1 MKDRNFVKEIEKLRT
16 AVLGYDR
23 EEVVLYIREL
33 VEYYGQKNEEAVR
46 ELYLEKMQLAAEN
59 AGLRAQ
65 IPTQEKLYAEAEGK
79 AEEILG
85 GAKETAATILD
96 HAGTEKERMLKEAGE
111 AEKRILAEADRKAG
125 ETLAEADRKA
135 GETLAEA
142 DRKAGETL
150 TEAERKAGEIL
161 AEAGRQA
168 EEILAEAGR
177 QMDVILTKTREKVE
191 KQQASVPQPSGSL
204 EKRPGLHLCRVSAGG
219 RHTGSAWK
227 AAETGTDTGRRTGR
241 DRSPGTAMNGGEQYS
256 LDMALLKVREEKRKR
271 KMRSERAVILFVV
284 WILVFR
290 VCGIMRVDGNS
301 MRPACHP
308 GDIVFFL
315 RILPDGVDY
324 GDAVI
329 LKDASGEY
337 LIKRIAGLPGDVMEV
352 DREGHLT
359 RNGAKVQETD
369 VIFGLSETGDS
380 VDYPYTVPEGSY
392 FFLGDNRPVSLDSRM
407 LGAAGREEI
416 KGKVIWAAGAGRW
429 NKKTGKR

>member
-111 AEKRILAEADRKAG
+111 AGKRILAEAERKAG

-135 GETLAEA
+135 GEN
-142 DRKAGETL
+142 L

-191 KQQASVPQPSGSL
+191 KQQALYHQYRSRLEALKKGLDCIFAECPPEEDTRDLHGKPQ
-204 EKRPGLHLCRVSAGG
+204 RPGQIQADGLE
-219 RHTGSAWK
+219 
-227 AAETGTDTGRRTGR
+227 ETGLR
-241 DRSPGTAMNGGEQYS
+241 EQ
-256 LDMALLKVREEKRKR
+256 
-271 KMRSERAVILFVV
+271 
-284 WILVFR
+284 
-290 VCGIMRVDGNS
+290 
-301 MRPACHP
+301 P
-308 GDIVFFL
+308 
-315 RILPDGVDY
+315 
-324 GDAVI
+324 
-329 LKDASGEY
+329 
-337 LIKRIAGLPGDVMEV
+337 
-352 DREGHLT
+352 
-359 RNGAKVQETD
+359 
-369 VIFGLSETGDS
+369 
-380 VDYPYTVPEGSY
+380 
-392 FFLGDNRPVSLDSRM
+392 
-407 LGAAGREEI
+407 
-416 KGKVIWAAGAGRW
+416 
-429 NKKTGKR
+429 

>member
-23 EEVVLYIREL
+23 EEVVLYIRKL

-85 GAKETAATILD
+85 GAKETAESILD
-96 HAGTEKERMLKEAGE
+96 RAGTKKERMLKEAEE
-111 AEKRILAEADRKAG
+111 AGKQI
-125 ETLAEADRKA
+125 LAEADRKA

-191 KQQASVPQPSGSL
+191 KQQALYHQYRSRLEALKNGLDCIFAGCPPEEDTRDLHGKPQ
-204 EKRPGLHLCRVSAGG
+204 RPGQIQADGPE
-219 RHTGSAWK
+219 
-227 AAETGTDTGRRTGR
+227 ETGLR
-241 DRSPGTAMNGGEQYS
+241 EQ
-256 LDMALLKVREEKRKR
+256 
-271 KMRSERAVILFVV
+271 
-284 WILVFR
+284 
-290 VCGIMRVDGNS
+290 
-301 MRPACHP
+301 P
-308 GDIVFFL
+308 
-315 RILPDGVDY
+315 
-324 GDAVI
+324 
-329 LKDASGEY
+329 
-337 LIKRIAGLPGDVMEV
+337 
-352 DREGHLT
+352 
-359 RNGAKVQETD
+359 
-369 VIFGLSETGDS
+369 
-380 VDYPYTVPEGSY
+380 
-392 FFLGDNRPVSLDSRM
+392 
-407 LGAAGREEI
+407 
-416 KGKVIWAAGAGRW
+416 
-429 NKKTGKR
+429 

>member
-111 AEKRILAEADRKAG
+111 AEKRILAEADQKAV
-125 ETLAEADRKA
+125 ETITEADQ
-135 GETLAEA
+135 
-142 DRKAGETL
+142 KAGETL

-191 KQQASVPQPSGSL
+191 KEQALYHQYRSRLESLKKGLDCIFAGCPPEEDTRDPQGKPQ
-204 EKRPGLHLCRVSAGG
+204 RPGQIQADG
-219 RHTGSAWK
+219 
-227 AAETGTDTGRRTGR
+227 
-241 DRSPGTAMNGGEQYS
+241 P
-256 LDMALLKVREEKRKR
+256 EE
-271 KMRSERAVILFVV
+271 
-284 WILVFR
+284 
-290 VCGIMRVDGNS
+290 
-301 MRPACHP
+301 
-308 GDIVFFL
+308 
-315 RILPDGVDY
+315 
-324 GDAVI
+324 
-329 LKDASGEY
+329 
-337 LIKRIAGLPGDVMEV
+337 AGL
-352 DREGHLT
+352 RE
-359 RNGAKVQETD
+359 Q
-369 VIFGLSETGDS
+369 
-380 VDYPYTVPEGSY
+380 P
-392 FFLGDNRPVSLDSRM
+392 
-407 LGAAGREEI
+407 
-416 KGKVIWAAGAGRW
+416 
-429 NKKTGKR
+429 

>member
-85 GAKETAATILD
+85 GAKETAAAILD

-111 AEKRILAEADRKAG
+111 AEKRI
-125 ETLAEADRKA
+125 LAEADRKA

-191 KQQASVPQPSGSL
+191 KEQALYHQYRSRLESLKKGLDCIFAECPPEEDTRDPQGKPQRLGQIQ
-204 EKRPGLHLCRVSAGG
+204 
-219 RHTGSAWK
+219 
-227 AAETGTDTGRRTGR
+227 
-241 DRSPGTAMNGGEQYS
+241 SPGQTQADGP
-256 LDMALLKVREEKRKR
+256 EE
-271 KMRSERAVILFVV
+271 
-284 WILVFR
+284 
-290 VCGIMRVDGNS
+290 
-301 MRPACHP
+301 
-308 GDIVFFL
+308 
-315 RILPDGVDY
+315 
-324 GDAVI
+324 
-329 LKDASGEY
+329 
-337 LIKRIAGLPGDVMEV
+337 AGL
-352 DREGHLT
+352 RE
-359 RNGAKVQETD
+359 Q
-369 VIFGLSETGDS
+369 
-380 VDYPYTVPEGSY
+380 P
-392 FFLGDNRPVSLDSRM
+392 
-407 LGAAGREEI
+407 
-416 KGKVIWAAGAGRW
+416 
-429 NKKTGKR
+429 

>member
-96 HAGTEKERMLKEAGE
+96 NAGTEKERMLKEAGE
-111 AEKRILAEADRKAG
+111 AEKRI
-125 ETLAEADRKA
+125 LAEADRKA

-191 KQQASVPQPSGSL
+191 KQQALYHQYRSRLEALKKGLDCIFAGCPPEEDTRDLHGKPQ
-204 EKRPGLHLCRVSAGG
+204 RPGQIQADGLE
-219 RHTGSAWK
+219 
-227 AAETGTDTGRRTGR
+227 ETGLR
-241 DRSPGTAMNGGEQYS
+241 EQ
-256 LDMALLKVREEKRKR
+256 
-271 KMRSERAVILFVV
+271 
-284 WILVFR
+284 
-290 VCGIMRVDGNS
+290 
-301 MRPACHP
+301 P
-308 GDIVFFL
+308 
-315 RILPDGVDY
+315 
-324 GDAVI
+324 
-329 LKDASGEY
+329 
-337 LIKRIAGLPGDVMEV
+337 
-352 DREGHLT
+352 
-359 RNGAKVQETD
+359 
-369 VIFGLSETGDS
+369 
-380 VDYPYTVPEGSY
+380 
-392 FFLGDNRPVSLDSRM
+392 
-407 LGAAGREEI
+407 
-416 KGKVIWAAGAGRW
+416 
-429 NKKTGKR
+429 

>member
-135 GETLAEA
+135 GETL
-142 DRKAGETL
+142 

-191 KQQASVPQPSGSL
+191 KQQALYHQYRSRLESLKKGLDCIFAECPPEEDTRDLHGKPQ
-204 EKRPGLHLCRVSAGG
+204 RPGQIQADGPE
-219 RHTGSAWK
+219 
-227 AAETGTDTGRRTGR
+227 ETGLR
-241 DRSPGTAMNGGEQYS
+241 EQ
-256 LDMALLKVREEKRKR
+256 
-271 KMRSERAVILFVV
+271 
-284 WILVFR
+284 
-290 VCGIMRVDGNS
+290 
-301 MRPACHP
+301 P
-308 GDIVFFL
+308 
-315 RILPDGVDY
+315 
-324 GDAVI
+324 
-329 LKDASGEY
+329 
-337 LIKRIAGLPGDVMEV
+337 
-352 DREGHLT
+352 
-359 RNGAKVQETD
+359 
-369 VIFGLSETGDS
+369 
-380 VDYPYTVPEGSY
+380 
-392 FFLGDNRPVSLDSRM
+392 
-407 LGAAGREEI
+407 
-416 KGKVIWAAGAGRW
+416 
-429 NKKTGKR
+429 

>member
-85 GAKETAATILD
+85 GAKETAAAILD
-96 HAGTEKERMLKEAGE
+96 HAGTEKERMLREAGE
-111 AEKRILAEADRKAG
+111 AEKRI
-125 ETLAEADRKA
+125 LAEADRKA

-191 KQQASVPQPSGSL
+191 KQQALYHQYRSRLEALKNGLDCIFAGCPPEEDTRDLHGKPQ
-204 EKRPGLHLCRVSAGG
+204 RPGQIQADGPE
-219 RHTGSAWK
+219 
-227 AAETGTDTGRRTGR
+227 ETGLR
-241 DRSPGTAMNGGEQYS
+241 EQ
-256 LDMALLKVREEKRKR
+256 
-271 KMRSERAVILFVV
+271 
-284 WILVFR
+284 
-290 VCGIMRVDGNS
+290 
-301 MRPACHP
+301 P
-308 GDIVFFL
+308 
-315 RILPDGVDY
+315 
-324 GDAVI
+324 
-329 LKDASGEY
+329 
-337 LIKRIAGLPGDVMEV
+337 
-352 DREGHLT
+352 
-359 RNGAKVQETD
+359 
-369 VIFGLSETGDS
+369 
-380 VDYPYTVPEGSY
+380 
-392 FFLGDNRPVSLDSRM
+392 
-407 LGAAGREEI
+407 
-416 KGKVIWAAGAGRW
+416 
-429 NKKTGKR
+429 

>member
-135 GETLAEA
+135 GETL
-142 DRKAGETL
+142 

-191 KQQASVPQPSGSL
+191 KEQALYHQYRSRLESLKKGLDCIFSECPPEEDTRDPQGKPQ
-204 EKRPGLHLCRVSAGG
+204 RPGQIQADG
-219 RHTGSAWK
+219 
-227 AAETGTDTGRRTGR
+227 
-241 DRSPGTAMNGGEQYS
+241 P
-256 LDMALLKVREEKRKR
+256 EE
-271 KMRSERAVILFVV
+271 
-284 WILVFR
+284 
-290 VCGIMRVDGNS
+290 
-301 MRPACHP
+301 
-308 GDIVFFL
+308 
-315 RILPDGVDY
+315 
-324 GDAVI
+324 
-329 LKDASGEY
+329 
-337 LIKRIAGLPGDVMEV
+337 AGL
-352 DREGHLT
+352 RE
-359 RNGAKVQETD
+359 Q
-369 VIFGLSETGDS
+369 
-380 VDYPYTVPEGSY
+380 P
-392 FFLGDNRPVSLDSRM
+392 
-407 LGAAGREEI
+407 
-416 KGKVIWAAGAGRW
+416 
-429 NKKTGKR
+429 

>member
-85 GAKETAATILD
+85 GAKETAAAILD
-96 HAGTEKERMLKEAGE
+96 HAGTEKERMLREAGE

-142 DRKAGETL
+142 ERKAGET
-150 TEAERKAGEIL
+150 L

-177 QMDVILTKTREKVE
+177 RMDVILTKTREKVE
-191 KQQASVPQPSGSL
+191 KQQALYHQYRSRLEALKNGLDCIFAGCPPEENTRDLHGKPQ
-204 EKRPGLHLCRVSAGG
+204 RPGQIQADGLE
-219 RHTGSAWK
+219 
-227 AAETGTDTGRRTGR
+227 ETGLR
-241 DRSPGTAMNGGEQYS
+241 EQ
-256 LDMALLKVREEKRKR
+256 
-271 KMRSERAVILFVV
+271 
-284 WILVFR
+284 
-290 VCGIMRVDGNS
+290 
-301 MRPACHP
+301 P
-308 GDIVFFL
+308 
-315 RILPDGVDY
+315 
-324 GDAVI
+324 
-329 LKDASGEY
+329 
-337 LIKRIAGLPGDVMEV
+337 
-352 DREGHLT
+352 
-359 RNGAKVQETD
+359 
-369 VIFGLSETGDS
+369 
-380 VDYPYTVPEGSY
+380 
-392 FFLGDNRPVSLDSRM
+392 
-407 LGAAGREEI
+407 
-416 KGKVIWAAGAGRW
+416 
-429 NKKTGKR
+429 

>member
-65 IPTQEKLYAEAEGK
+65 IPTQEKLYEEAEGK

-85 GAKETAATILD
+85 GAKETAAAILD

-111 AEKRILAEADRKAG
+111 AEKRI
-125 ETLAEADRKA
+125 LAEADRKA

-191 KQQASVPQPSGSL
+191 KQQALYHQYRSRLEALKNGLDCIFAGCPPEEDTRDLHGKPQ
-204 EKRPGLHLCRVSAGG
+204 RPGQIQADGLE
-219 RHTGSAWK
+219 
-227 AAETGTDTGRRTGR
+227 ETGLR
-241 DRSPGTAMNGGEQYS
+241 EQ
-256 LDMALLKVREEKRKR
+256 
-271 KMRSERAVILFVV
+271 
-284 WILVFR
+284 
-290 VCGIMRVDGNS
+290 
-301 MRPACHP
+301 P
-308 GDIVFFL
+308 
-315 RILPDGVDY
+315 
-324 GDAVI
+324 
-329 LKDASGEY
+329 
-337 LIKRIAGLPGDVMEV
+337 
-352 DREGHLT
+352 
-359 RNGAKVQETD
+359 
-369 VIFGLSETGDS
+369 
-380 VDYPYTVPEGSY
+380 
-392 FFLGDNRPVSLDSRM
+392 
-407 LGAAGREEI
+407 
-416 KGKVIWAAGAGRW
+416 
-429 NKKTGKR
+429 

>member
-85 GAKETAATILD
+85 GAKETAAAILD
-96 HAGTEKERMLKEAGE
+96 HAGTEKERMLREAGE
-111 AEKRILAEADRKAG
+111 AEKRI
-125 ETLAEADRKA
+125 LAEADRKA

-191 KQQASVPQPSGSL
+191 KQQALYHQYRSRLESLKKGLDCIFAGCPPEEDTRDLHGKPQ
-204 EKRPGLHLCRVSAGG
+204 RPGQIQADRLE
-219 RHTGSAWK
+219 
-227 AAETGTDTGRRTGR
+227 ETGLR
-241 DRSPGTAMNGGEQYS
+241 EQ
-256 LDMALLKVREEKRKR
+256 
-271 KMRSERAVILFVV
+271 
-284 WILVFR
+284 
-290 VCGIMRVDGNS
+290 
-301 MRPACHP
+301 P
-308 GDIVFFL
+308 
-315 RILPDGVDY
+315 
-324 GDAVI
+324 
-329 LKDASGEY
+329 
-337 LIKRIAGLPGDVMEV
+337 
-352 DREGHLT
+352 
-359 RNGAKVQETD
+359 
-369 VIFGLSETGDS
+369 
-380 VDYPYTVPEGSY
+380 
-392 FFLGDNRPVSLDSRM
+392 
-407 LGAAGREEI
+407 
-416 KGKVIWAAGAGRW
+416 
-429 NKKTGKR
+429 

>member
-135 GETLAEA
+135 GETL
-142 DRKAGETL
+142 

-191 KQQASVPQPSGSL
+191 KQQALYYQYRSRLESLKKGLDCIFAGCPPEEDTRDLHGKPQ
-204 EKRPGLHLCRVSAGG
+204 RPGQIQADG
-219 RHTGSAWK
+219 
-227 AAETGTDTGRRTGR
+227 
-241 DRSPGTAMNGGEQYS
+241 P
-256 LDMALLKVREEKRKR
+256 EE
-271 KMRSERAVILFVV
+271 
-284 WILVFR
+284 
-290 VCGIMRVDGNS
+290 
-301 MRPACHP
+301 
-308 GDIVFFL
+308 
-315 RILPDGVDY
+315 
-324 GDAVI
+324 
-329 LKDASGEY
+329 
-337 LIKRIAGLPGDVMEV
+337 AGL
-352 DREGHLT
+352 RE
-359 RNGAKVQETD
+359 Q
-369 VIFGLSETGDS
+369 
-380 VDYPYTVPEGSY
+380 P
-392 FFLGDNRPVSLDSRM
+392 
-407 LGAAGREEI
+407 
-416 KGKVIWAAGAGRW
+416 
-429 NKKTGKR
+429 

>member
-96 HAGTEKERMLKEAGE
+96 HAGTEKERMLRETGE
-111 AEKRILAEADRKAG
+111 AEKRI
-125 ETLAEADRKA
+125 LAEADRKA

-191 KQQASVPQPSGSL
+191 KQQALYHQYRSRLEALKNGLDCIFAGCPPEEDTRDLHGKPQ
-204 EKRPGLHLCRVSAGG
+204 RPGQIQADGPE
-219 RHTGSAWK
+219 
-227 AAETGTDTGRRTGR
+227 ETGLR
-241 DRSPGTAMNGGEQYS
+241 EQ
-256 LDMALLKVREEKRKR
+256 
-271 KMRSERAVILFVV
+271 
-284 WILVFR
+284 
-290 VCGIMRVDGNS
+290 
-301 MRPACHP
+301 P
-308 GDIVFFL
+308 
-315 RILPDGVDY
+315 
-324 GDAVI
+324 
-329 LKDASGEY
+329 
-337 LIKRIAGLPGDVMEV
+337 
-352 DREGHLT
+352 
-359 RNGAKVQETD
+359 
-369 VIFGLSETGDS
+369 
-380 VDYPYTVPEGSY
+380 
-392 FFLGDNRPVSLDSRM
+392 
-407 LGAAGREEI
+407 
-416 KGKVIWAAGAGRW
+416 
-429 NKKTGKR
+429 

>member
-33 VEYYGQKNEEAVR
+33 VEYYGQKNGEAVR

-125 ETLAEADRKA
+125 ETLAEADRKV
-135 GETLAEA
+135 
-142 DRKAGETL
+142 GETL

-168 EEILAEAGR
+168 EEILSEVGR

-191 KQQASVPQPSGSL
+191 KQQALYHQYRSRLEALKNGLDCIFAGCPPEEDTRDLHGKPQ
-204 EKRPGLHLCRVSAGG
+204 RPGQIQADG
-219 RHTGSAWK
+219 
-227 AAETGTDTGRRTGR
+227 
-241 DRSPGTAMNGGEQYS
+241 P
-256 LDMALLKVREEKRKR
+256 EE
-271 KMRSERAVILFVV
+271 
-284 WILVFR
+284 
-290 VCGIMRVDGNS
+290 
-301 MRPACHP
+301 
-308 GDIVFFL
+308 
-315 RILPDGVDY
+315 
-324 GDAVI
+324 
-329 LKDASGEY
+329 
-337 LIKRIAGLPGDVMEV
+337 AGL
-352 DREGHLT
+352 RE
-359 RNGAKVQETD
+359 Q
-369 VIFGLSETGDS
+369 
-380 VDYPYTVPEGSY
+380 P
-392 FFLGDNRPVSLDSRM
+392 
-407 LGAAGREEI
+407 
-416 KGKVIWAAGAGRW
+416 
-429 NKKTGKR
+429 

>member
-96 HAGTEKERMLKEAGE
+96 HAGTEKERMLREAGE
-111 AEKRILAEADRKAG
+111 AEKRI
-125 ETLAEADRKA
+125 LAEADRKA

-191 KQQASVPQPSGSL
+191 KQQALYHQYRNRLESLKKGLDCIFSECPPEEDTRDLHGKPQ
-204 EKRPGLHLCRVSAGG
+204 RPGQIQADGLE
-219 RHTGSAWK
+219 
-227 AAETGTDTGRRTGR
+227 ETGLR
-241 DRSPGTAMNGGEQYS
+241 EQ
-256 LDMALLKVREEKRKR
+256 
-271 KMRSERAVILFVV
+271 
-284 WILVFR
+284 
-290 VCGIMRVDGNS
+290 
-301 MRPACHP
+301 P
-308 GDIVFFL
+308 
-315 RILPDGVDY
+315 
-324 GDAVI
+324 
-329 LKDASGEY
+329 
-337 LIKRIAGLPGDVMEV
+337 
-352 DREGHLT
+352 
-359 RNGAKVQETD
+359 
-369 VIFGLSETGDS
+369 
-380 VDYPYTVPEGSY
+380 
-392 FFLGDNRPVSLDSRM
+392 
-407 LGAAGREEI
+407 
-416 KGKVIWAAGAGRW
+416 
-429 NKKTGKR
+429 

>member
-65 IPTQEKLYAEAEGK
+65 IPTQEKLYEEAEGK

-96 HAGTEKERMLKEAGE
+96 HAGTEKERMLREAGE

-142 DRKAGETL
+142 DRKAGE
-150 TEAERKAGEIL
+150 IL

-191 KQQASVPQPSGSL
+191 KQQALYHQYRSRLEALKNGLDCIFAGCPPEEDTRDLHGKPQ
-204 EKRPGLHLCRVSAGG
+204 RPGQIQADGLE
-219 RHTGSAWK
+219 
-227 AAETGTDTGRRTGR
+227 ETGLR
-241 DRSPGTAMNGGEQYS
+241 EQ
-256 LDMALLKVREEKRKR
+256 
-271 KMRSERAVILFVV
+271 
-284 WILVFR
+284 
-290 VCGIMRVDGNS
+290 
-301 MRPACHP
+301 P
-308 GDIVFFL
+308 
-315 RILPDGVDY
+315 
-324 GDAVI
+324 
-329 LKDASGEY
+329 
-337 LIKRIAGLPGDVMEV
+337 
-352 DREGHLT
+352 
-359 RNGAKVQETD
+359 
-369 VIFGLSETGDS
+369 
-380 VDYPYTVPEGSY
+380 
-392 FFLGDNRPVSLDSRM
+392 
-407 LGAAGREEI
+407 
-416 KGKVIWAAGAGRW
+416 
-429 NKKTGKR
+429 

>member
-111 AEKRILAEADRKAG
+111 EGKR
-125 ETLAEADRKA
+125 
-135 GETLAEA
+135 
-142 DRKAGETL
+142 
-150 TEAERKAGEIL
+150 IL

-191 KQQASVPQPSGSL
+191 KQQALYHQYRSRLEALKNGLDCIFAECPPEEDTRDLHGKPQKPGQIQADGL
-204 EKRPGLHLCRVSAGG
+204 E
-219 RHTGSAWK
+219 
-227 AAETGTDTGRRTGR
+227 ETGLR
-241 DRSPGTAMNGGEQYS
+241 EQ
-256 LDMALLKVREEKRKR
+256 
-271 KMRSERAVILFVV
+271 
-284 WILVFR
+284 
-290 VCGIMRVDGNS
+290 
-301 MRPACHP
+301 P
-308 GDIVFFL
+308 
-315 RILPDGVDY
+315 
-324 GDAVI
+324 
-329 LKDASGEY
+329 
-337 LIKRIAGLPGDVMEV
+337 
-352 DREGHLT
+352 
-359 RNGAKVQETD
+359 
-369 VIFGLSETGDS
+369 
-380 VDYPYTVPEGSY
+380 
-392 FFLGDNRPVSLDSRM
+392 
-407 LGAAGREEI
+407 
-416 KGKVIWAAGAGRW
+416 
-429 NKKTGKR
+429 